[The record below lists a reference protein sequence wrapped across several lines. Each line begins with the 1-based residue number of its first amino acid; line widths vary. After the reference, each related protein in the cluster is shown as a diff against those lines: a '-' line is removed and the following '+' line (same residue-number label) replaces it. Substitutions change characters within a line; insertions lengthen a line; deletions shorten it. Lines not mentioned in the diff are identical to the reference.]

1 MTETLSGYRIM
12 WMFVMFDLPVGTKK
26 ERKQAT
32 GFRNY
37 LLDLG
42 FEMVQFSVYS
52 RFCSGK
58 ERVETLS
65 KQVATNLPAGGKVD
79 ILSFT
84 DKQYENI
91 ISFEGRTPK
100 TYEKPDQLTLL

>member
-1 MTETLSGYRIM
+1 
-12 WMFVMFDLPVGTKK
+12 MFDLPVGTTK

-32 GFRNY
+32 GFRNR

-58 ERVETLS
+58 ERVETLAR
-65 KQVATNLPAGGKVD
+65 QVATNLPAGGKVD

-84 DKQYENI
+84 DKQYKNI
-91 ISFEGRTPK
+91 ISFEGRAPQTR
-100 TYEKPDQLTLL
+100 EKLEQLTLL

>member
-1 MTETLSGYRIM
+1 
-12 WMFVMFDLPVGTKK
+12 MFDLPVGTKK
-26 ERKQAT
+26 ERTQAT
-32 GFRNY
+32 SFRNH
-37 LLDLG
+37 LLGLG

-58 ERVETLS
+58 ERVETLAQ
-65 KQVATNLPAGGKVD
+65 QVAANLSVGGKVD

-91 ISFEGRTPK
+91 ISFEGRAPQK
-100 TYEKPDQLTLL
+100 REKPHQLTLL